1 LCERS
6 KSFWES
12 KAIGSFERSHRDADP
27 NRKEQGLLLHRDT
40 ESQLQQGFV
49 LAGDPERVADSIRKW
64 SEEVGL
70 TTISGT
76 FYFGGMPQE
85 MAMKNIRL
93 FADKVL
99 PKFK

>member
-1 LCERS
+1 
-6 KSFWES
+6 
-12 KAIGSFERSHRDADP
+12 
-27 NRKEQGLLLHRDT
+27 LLAVPRW
-40 ESQLQQGFV
+40 
-49 LAGDPERVADSIRKW
+49 VADNIGKW
-64 SEEVGL
+64 SEQVGL

-99 PKFK
+99 PEFK